1 MEVLGFFDCLS
12 RNEVVDGEC
21 GELLREE
28 RELIAEDNTLARPA
42 RVEQRDL
49 WRRLSVGEVSN
60 DAHAGSDTNTTR
72 DECEVQRERGV
83 GVEKTVRE
91 RGGELSADFAREYR
105 ARKISHFFYGEREVR
120 FVRRATDAVA
130 LALRGL
136 EAGEADREV
145 LAGDEVGARAL
156 RLKDERIHP
165 RHLGSF
171 FDNRPCA
178 GVVLHIY

>member
-1 MEVLGFFDCLS
+1 M
-12 RNEVVDGEC
+12 
-21 GELLREE
+21 
-28 RELIAEDNTLARPA
+28 
-42 RVEQRDL
+42 
-49 WRRLSVGEVSN
+49 GEVADDTHHRG
-60 DAHAGSDTNTTR
+60 DADATR
-72 DECEVQRERGV
+72 DEDEVCGKGCV
-83 GVEKTVRE
+83 GVEKAVR
-91 RGGELSADFAREYR
+91 RGGGEFGADFAREYR